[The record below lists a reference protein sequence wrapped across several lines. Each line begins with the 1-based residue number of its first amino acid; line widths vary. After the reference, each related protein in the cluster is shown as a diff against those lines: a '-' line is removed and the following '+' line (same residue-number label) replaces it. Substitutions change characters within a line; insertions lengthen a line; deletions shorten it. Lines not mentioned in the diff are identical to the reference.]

1 MRAARTAP
9 RGIQVIARAAEAMRV
24 LGDAK
29 GMSLSDVASAVG
41 LARSTTHRIIV
52 ALERE
57 GLVASNGPGGYRLG
71 PSIMLLA
78 EACKLAAIH
87 DLHPYLIR
95 LSRQVH
101 ETVDLSILC
110 GQSMSFVDQVT
121 APRRLRAVSA
131 IGVSFPLHCTANGKA
146 VLAAM
151 PPDAVRSL
159 LPRRLERLAPSTCT
173 NRAILEKELDQ
184 VRRSGIAVDRE
195 EHTVGICAVGAC
207 LQLGTGDFLAISIPL
222 PAGRFYGRENKL
234 AAILRKHCAEIV
246 SQFSGVNL
254 SS

>member
-1 MRAARTAP
+1 
-9 RGIQVIARAAEAMRV
+9 
-24 LGDAK
+24 
-29 GMSLSDVASAVG
+29 MSLSDVASAVG

-71 PSIMLLA
+71 PSVLLLA
-78 EACKLAAIH
+78 EACKVAAIQ
-87 DLHPYLIR
+87 DLHPYLVR
-95 LSRQVH
+95 LSQQVH
-101 ETVDLSILC
+101 ETVDLSILA
-110 GQSMSFVDQVT
+110 GESMYFVDQVT

-151 PPDAVRSL
+151 PPEAVRSL
-159 LPRRLERLAPSTCT
+159 LPPRLERLTPATCT
-173 NRAILEKELDQ
+173 SRAKLEEELDQ
-184 VRRSGIAVDRE
+184 VRRLGVAMDRE
-195 EHTVGICAVGAC
+195 EHTSGICAVGAC
-207 LQLGTGDFLAISIPL
+207 LKLGTGDLLAISIPL

-234 AAILRKHCAEIV
+234 AAILRKHRAEIV
-246 SQFSGVNL
+246 SKFSGAVM

>member
-1 MRAARTAP
+1 LRGARPRP
-9 RGIQVIARAAEAMRV
+9 RGIQVIARAAQAMRV
-24 LGDAK
+24 LGEAR

-57 GLVASNGPGGYRLG
+57 GFVASNGPGGYRLG
-71 PSIMLLA
+71 PSVLLLA
-78 EACKLAAIH
+78 EACKVGAIQ

-95 LSRQVH
+95 LSQQVH
-101 ETVDLSILC
+101 ETVDLSILA
-110 GQSMSFVDQVT
+110 GESMYFVDQVT

-159 LPRRLERLAPSTCT
+159 LPARLERLTPATCT
-173 NRAILEKELDQ
+173 SRTSLEKELIE
-184 VRRSGIAVDRE
+184 VRRVGIATDRE
-195 EHTVGICAVGAC
+195 EHTAGICAVGAC
-207 LQLGTGDFLAISIPL
+207 VKLGTGDLLAISIPL
-222 PAGRFYGRENKL
+222 PAGRFYGRENEL
-234 AAILRKHCAEIV
+234 AAILRKHRSEIV
-246 SQFSGVNL
+246 ARFSGAFV